1 MKEAQK
7 RAKLRKE
14 LKAEDL
20 VYRVEDLE
28 YELKK
33 TQELL
38 LKTLKLLAAAAKEP
52 GH

>member
-7 RAKLRKE
+7 RAKLRKD
-14 LKAEDL
+14 LQTEDL

-38 LKTLKLLAAAAKEP
+38 LKTLKLLAAAAEKP